1 MVLLLTSTMRS
12 WHDNVTE
19 VRNRREEHKDL
30 QDGRKI
36 LQQQKDV
43 LTSEVS
49 ALGEKLKN
57 AVDALNIA
65 QKVNRVQVI

>member
-1 MVLLLTSTMRS
+1 
-12 WHDNVTE
+12 
-19 VRNRREEHKDL
+19 
-30 QDGRKI
+30 
-36 LQQQKDV
+36 V